1 VRNAA
6 TSWSTGA
13 IGPHSVL
20 EPRLA
25 AWLARLIAEHGPGEY
40 ILCVRADGTA
50 TVKRPQAPLKFE
62 YR

>member
-1 VRNAA
+1 VRNSA
-6 TSWSTGA
+6 TSCSTGS
-13 IGPHSVL
+13 IGANNVVD
-20 EPRLA
+20 PRLA

>member
-1 VRNAA
+1 MVD
-6 TSWSTGA
+6 
-13 IGPHSVL
+13 
-20 EPRLA
+20 PRLA